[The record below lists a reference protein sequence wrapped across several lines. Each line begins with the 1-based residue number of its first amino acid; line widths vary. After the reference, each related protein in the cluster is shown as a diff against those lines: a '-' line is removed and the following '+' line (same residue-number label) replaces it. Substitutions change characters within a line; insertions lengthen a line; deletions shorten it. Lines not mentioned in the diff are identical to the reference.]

1 MRPSFPLSGY
11 LVLTIDSFIP
21 ILLRSSIS
29 LLSDMWFPI
38 PILLFICVS
47 ACCSQCKVIRQ
58 DTKLD
63 GKNKMV
69 YVYHKTNL
77 YLICH
82 IRCKIYLLVYS
93 RLSCIHCGHGEKPY
107 CFLHILLSSKMRSG
121 ARINHQGTFCQKK
134 DAWTNK
140 RIKQKSALKKGKTE
154 ER

>member
-1 MRPSFPLSGY
+1 M
-11 LVLTIDSFIP
+11 
-21 ILLRSSIS
+21 
-29 LLSDMWFPI
+29 
-38 PILLFICVS
+38 
-47 ACCSQCKVIRQ
+47 
-58 DTKLD
+58 
-63 GKNKMV
+63 NKTV

-82 IRCKIYLLVYS
+82 IRCKIYLLIYS
-93 RLSCIHCGHGEKPY
+93 WLGCIHCWHGEKPY

-154 ER
+154 ERWLIQEILLILAKLNIFREQHMQMQWWNHGTSFQLKA